1 MTILA
6 IIGGGPAGIL
16 LCAEAYLRLSE
27 NASKCG
33 TSHKIYWYDKDDFQ
47 SGMLKKYAD
56 VPANTKL
63 DYLDKRLNFFTESPI
78 GPMAN
83 LFPEIQKFIDVIR
96 QNSFKSPEIIEQV
109 DPCGDGWPRL
119 KDVHNFFLALSN
131 ALKSTE
137 MIQCRPFE
145 VTRCIMNSKS
155 KKWSLLYNKRPR
167 VSDADANIDFPCFC
181 CGGIPSR
188 LLDKKIRHLTKDSV
202 NVIKM
207 EDALSFHE
215 MKRTVKST
223 DKVAIIGNSH
233 SSVLAI
239 KNLIEASHV
248 HRKNI
253 MVYVLKPIQL
263 AIWHDKG
270 AYKWNSSGIK
280 GLASAFVLEDQSDE
294 DSIFNREIHVNTLWD
309 TLTGKP
315 QEFQHVI
322 PLIGLRSNKLPRIS
336 IGVSESINRDEI
348 KFDAQN
354 AGLYYMGSHIGYEM
368 GASRP
373 EYYTD
378 SSGSKYPVI
387 AIEGGIETSRE
398 GWRNERT
405 VGWALFRRRAVQIT
419 KNILCQA
426 TKPKVKFQAAM

>member
-6 IIGGGPAGIL
+6 IIGAGPAGIL
-16 LCAEAYLRLSE
+16 LCAEAYLRLTE
-27 NASKCG
+27 NTSKSG
-33 TSHKIYWYDKDDFQ
+33 RSLIYWYDKDDFQ
-47 SGMLKKYAD
+47 SGMLKQYD

-63 DYLDKRLNFFTESPI
+63 DYLDKRLKFFTESPI
-78 GPMAN
+78 GPMAK
-83 LFPEIQKFIDVIR
+83 LFPEIQRCIDVIR
-96 QNSFKSPEIIEQV
+96 QNSFKSPEILEQV
-109 DPCGDGWPRL
+109 DPCRDGWPRI
-119 KDVHNFFLALSN
+119 KDVHNFFLALSS

-137 MIQCRPFE
+137 MIQFRPFE
-145 VTRCIMNSKS
+145 VNRCIMNSKS
-155 KKWSLLYNKRPR
+155 KKWALLYNKTPR
-167 VSDADANIDFPCFC
+167 VSDSDTNIDFPCFC

-188 LLDKKIRHLTKDSV
+188 HLDKKIRHLTNNSV

-207 EDALSFHE
+207 EDALSFHKI
-215 MKRTVKST
+215 KRTVKST

-239 KNLIEASHV
+239 KNLIEASRV

-280 GLASAFVLEDQSDE
+280 GLASAFVLEDLNLTDE
-294 DSIFNREIHVNTLWD
+294 DSIFNREMHVDTLWD

-336 IGVSESINRDEI
+336 IGGSESINGDEI

-378 SSGSKYPVI
+378 SLGSKYPVI
-387 AIEGGIETSRE
+387 AIQGGTETSRE
-398 GWRNERT
+398 GWRNEHT
-405 VGWALFRRRAVQIT
+405 VGWALFRRRAVQIIT
-419 KNILCQA
+419 NILMQA
-426 TKPKVKFQAAM
+426 TKPKDNFRAAM